1 MVLLVQKAH
10 KVLRASLVFLASKAS
25 QAKMAPSAPVVSRD
39 RAAAAALKAVMEK
52 TVPKE

>member
-25 QAKMAPSAPVVSRD
+25 LAKMAPLAPVVFLD
-39 RAAAAALKAVMEK
+39 RAAAEALKAVMER